1 MFRQSCVERTL
12 LSAAVELI
20 HSEKQRHPQENIV
33 IPSAAR
39 NPGVLRDAPPRRNKR
54 AFSTLPNCLLSIVNY
69 RR

>member
-39 NPGVLRDAPPRRNKR
+39 NPGVLRDAPPRRNKSR
-54 AFSTLPNCLLSIVNY
+54 VQHASKLHFVDVNY